1 MNLETAIGYLAA
13 LAVPL
18 WLLVEQAV
26 SWLRPAGQVE
36 KQAQADRLPGKP
48 AASPAV
54 KGGRVPAMRLADPR
68 KTAA

>member
-1 MNLETAIGYLAA
+1 MDLETAVGYLAA

-26 SWLRPAGQVE
+26 SWRRPAGPVE
-36 KQAQADRLPGKP
+36 KQAQAGRLPGKP

-54 KGGRVPAMRLADPR
+54 KSGRVPAMRLADPR
-68 KTAA
+68 KTA